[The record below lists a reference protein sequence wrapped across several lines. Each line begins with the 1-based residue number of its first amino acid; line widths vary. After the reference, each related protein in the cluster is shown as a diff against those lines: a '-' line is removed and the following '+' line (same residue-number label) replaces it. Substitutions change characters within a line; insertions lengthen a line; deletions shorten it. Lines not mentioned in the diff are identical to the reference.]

1 MISMKNSKIRNEF
14 LRNSNSVGVVS
25 EEELKM
31 LTGGAGDVN
40 PETSPIT
47 TSSWT
52 CITAGVTVSA
62 SLCPTTKCTSRC

>member
-1 MISMKNSKIRNEF
+1 MKNLQVRNEF
-14 LRNSNSVGVVS
+14 LKTSTSVGVVS

-31 LTGGAGDVN
+31 LTGGTGDVN
-40 PETSPIT
+40 PETATIT

-62 SLCPTTKCTSRC
+62 ALCPTTKCTSRC

>member
-1 MISMKNSKIRNEF
+1 ANHPAGM
-14 LRNSNSVGVVS
+14 VS
-25 EEELKM
+25 EEELKA
-31 LTGGAGDVN
+31 LVGGNDVN
-40 PETSPIT
+40 PETTPAT

>member
-1 MISMKNSKIRNEF
+1 MKNSKIRNEF
-14 LRNSNSVGVVS
+14 LKTSKTVGVVT

-40 PETSPIT
+40 PETTILT

-62 SLCPTTKCTSRC
+62 SLCPTTKCTSQC